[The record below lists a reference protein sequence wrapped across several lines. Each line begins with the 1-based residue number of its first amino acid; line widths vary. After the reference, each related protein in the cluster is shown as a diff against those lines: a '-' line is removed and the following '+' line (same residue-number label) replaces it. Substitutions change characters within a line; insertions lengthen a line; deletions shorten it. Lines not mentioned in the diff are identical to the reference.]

1 MIHPFFR
8 RRSGFSLLELVVV
21 IAIIAALTALLAPAA
36 TQMFERGRSA
46 TCMNNLRQIG
56 MLIHSAALENNG
68 AYPQIENDPED
79 PIHSEEKDG
88 KVWTMRELVEDRGG
102 TIEILKCPSDVQAK
116 LAHNKNGSV
125 TSYFEGKGSSY
136 EWYPYYEGENVNAV
150 KRYGRFGVRTLPPS
164 QVRLLMDYAENGEAP
179 HSRSLTGSTM
189 HAFYGDGSV
198 RKVVLTKETK

>member
-1 MIHPFFR
+1 MNMNAFSR
-8 RRSGFSLLELVVV
+8 RRAGFTLLELLVV
-21 IAIIAALTALLAPAA
+21 IAIIAALASLLAPAA

-56 MLIHSAALENNG
+56 MLVHSAALENNG

-79 PIHSEEKDG
+79 PIHSEEDG
-88 KVWTMRELVEDRGG
+88 KIWTMRELVEDRGG

-116 LAHNKNGSV
+116 LAHVKNGSV

-179 HSRSLTGSTM
+179 HHRSLTGSTM
-189 HAFYGDGSV
+189 HVFYGDGSV
-198 RKVVLTKETK
+198 RNVVLTKETK